1 MLIMTSERCPQCD
14 ALLWIRIDGKKHRHH
29 IPTERDAEYIVYDGH
44 GLAANVY
51 LDRDG
56 VLCVTQTDD
65 DSKQPEYQCVVCGW
79 LI

>member
-1 MLIMTSERCPQCD
+1 MLDDSETNQY
-14 ALLWIRIDGKKHRHH
+14 LVI
-29 IPTERDAEYIVYDGH
+29 DGH

-65 DSKQPEYQCVVCGW
+65 NAHQPTYDCLVCGW
-79 LI
+79 QI

>member
-14 ALLWIRIDGKKHRHH
+14 ALLWMRIDGKKHNHES
-29 IPTERDAEYIVYDGH
+29 EREGEYIVIDGH
-44 GLAANVY
+44 GMAANVY

-65 DSKQPEYQCVVCGW
+65 NSNQPEYDCLVCGW
-79 LI
+79 RI

>member
-1 MLIMTSERCPQCD
+1 MMIMTSERCPSCD
-14 ALLWIRIDGKKHRHH
+14 ALLWMKIDGKRQNAMREEEK
-29 IPTERDAEYIVYDGH
+29 DYIVVDGH

-65 DSKQPEYQCVVCGW
+65 DSKQPEYQCLVCGW
-79 LI
+79 NI